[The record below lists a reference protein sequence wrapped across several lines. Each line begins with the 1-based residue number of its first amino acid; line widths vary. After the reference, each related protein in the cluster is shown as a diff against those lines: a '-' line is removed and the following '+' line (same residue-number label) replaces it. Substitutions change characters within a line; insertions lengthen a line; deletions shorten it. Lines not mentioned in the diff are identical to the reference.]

1 MKTALLLLAAA
12 SAGAAGCT
20 SNDISMSIVQ
30 MAAVN
35 RASSCV
41 AMASVGAG
49 TLGRARGLLDV
60 AKTTTNGYIA
70 IPIVRNNLTSLANNV
85 EFNSIQLMGANVTLT
100 TAAGASLTLANG
112 QSSFFYASAA
122 GRIDP
127 AGVAAMPIEALSAP
141 AARSLAGMIPA
152 AGLFTV
158 IAQIRP
164 VGMRSS
170 DQIIG
175 GPIDFPIDLCSGCLT
190 ETSTCPLPKGIIV
203 TDVCPGLQQQDD
215 PEICCTDTT
224 GATLCG
230 SAAPVATM

>member
-20 SNDISMSIVQ
+20 NNDISMSVVQ

-35 RASSCV
+35 RTTSCV
-41 AMASVGAG
+41 AMATVGAG
-49 TLGRARGLLDV
+49 TIGRARGLLDI
-60 AKTTTNGYIA
+60 AKTSTNGYIA
-70 IPIVRNNLTSLANNV
+70 IPIVRNNLTPLTNNV
-85 EFNSIQLMGANVTLT
+85 EFNSIQLMGANVKLS
-100 TAAGASLTLANG
+100 TAAGATLTLANG

-127 AGVAAMPIEALSAP
+127 GGVAAMPVEVLSAP
-141 AARSLAGMIPA
+141 AARSLAGMIPSG
-152 AGLFTV
+152 GLFTI
-158 IAQIRP
+158 IADIRP
-164 VGMRSS
+164 VGMHSS

-175 GPIDFPIDLCSGCLT
+175 GAIDFPIDLCSGCLT
-190 ETSTCPLPKGIIV
+190 DTSTCPLAKGTIA

-230 SAAPVATM
+230 TAAPVSAM